1 MKWAAMVLS
10 AGIAIST
17 ERHSFLPLLGSIFPA
32 KQSDTLTGGAFF
44 EQLNERGNAMNANT
58 RMFTIAVL
66 ASTFAAAAWAQEL
79 GRVHFQTSCTP
90 QAQEK
95 FDRALAMV
103 HSFVYPDSVQAFT
116 DVAAADPQCAIA
128 YWGIAIS
135 HRPNPLILPLSAAV
149 LKNGWE
155 AVEKGKAI
163 GAKTERERDWLAAI
177 ELYYKDYDKVDQTTR
192 GLAYEKAMEQLV
204 QKYPDDPEAVVFYA
218 LALNETALPADKTYA
233 NQLKAGAIL
242 EKVLVTQPNH
252 PGALHYLIHSYDYTP
267 LAQRALSAANKYAG
281 IAPAAQHAQHMPAH
295 TYSML
300 GLWAQSV
307 ESNTKSR
314 EAAQEQAARLWPG
327 ATHPGVPHH
336 LDFTEYGLLQM
347 GQEHRAKQVRDDT
360 NAIKKL
366 GFEFMPSYTALAAVP
381 ARFALERQA
390 WKEGAVL
397 EPRGSQFPQAEAITH
412 FARAIGSA
420 RSGDLAA
427 AQQGVDKLKE
437 LRATLEKANQSYWA
451 EQVEIQ
457 MLAASAWIAQ
467 AKGQKEEALKFMR
480 TTADLEDNSEK
491 HIAME
496 NRLYPMRELLG
507 DLLLEQQQL
516 AQALMEYE
524 TALQSTPNRLRG
536 LYGAAKAAEGA
547 RQPEKAAGYYRQLAD
562 LTKDA
567 DADRVEIREA
577 KAFLTR

>member
-1 MKWAAMVLS
+1 MGSDGTVGRHRNLNRATFFSAASELS
-10 AGIAIST
+10 IPGRTA
-17 ERHSFLPLLGSIFPA
+17 
-32 KQSDTLTGGAFF
+32 DTLTAGEAFF

-66 ASTFAAAAWAQEL
+66 ASTFATAAWAQEL

-95 FDRALAMV
+95 FDRGLAMV

-135 HRPNPLILPLSAAV
+135 HRPNPLILPLAPAV

-192 GLAYEKAMEQLV
+192 GLAYEKAMEQLM
-204 QKYPDDPEAVVFYA
+204 QKYPGDPEAAAFYA
-218 LALNETALPADKTYA
+218 LALNETALHSDKTYA
-233 NQLKAGAIL
+233 KQLKAGAIL
-242 EKVLVTQPNH
+242 EKILATQPNH
-252 PGALHYLIHSYDYTP
+252 PGALHYLIHTYDYPP
-267 LAQRALSAANKYAG
+267 LAQRGLNAANKYAEV
-281 IAPAAQHAQHMPAH
+281 APAAQHALHMPAH

-314 EAAQEQAARLWPG
+314 ASAQAQAARLWPG
-327 ATHPGVPHH
+327 ATHPSEPHH
-336 LDFTEYGLLQM
+336 VDFMEYALLQL
-347 GQEHRAKQVRDDT
+347 GQEQPAKQLRDDN
-360 NAIKKL
+360 NAIQKL
-366 GFEFMPSYTALAAVP
+366 GIDLLGGYTGLAAIP

-390 WKEGAVL
+390 WKEAAAL
-397 EPRGSQFPQAEAITH
+397 EPRGSQFPQAQAITYC
-412 FARAIGSA
+412 ARAIGSA

-451 EQVEIQ
+451 EQVEVQI
-457 MLAASAWIAQ
+457 LAASAWISH

-480 TTADLEDNSEK
+480 AAADLEDNSEK

-507 DLLLEQQQL
+507 DLLLEQQQP
-516 AQALMEYE
+516 AQALNEYE
-524 TALQSTPNRLRG
+524 TSFQSTPNRLRG

-547 RQPEKAAGYYRQLAD
+547 KQQDKATTYYRKLVE

-567 DADRVEIREA
+567 DTDRVEIREA
-577 KAFLTR
+577 KAFLARR